1 MSTLHLLF
9 LEKNSLWLW
18 LQSGCTM
25 QMSHCAAPAVIAC
38 VYGSGKNI
46 GSSQSTV
53 SQDRSMLDCM
63 QCLLCLCMCVYVRR
77 GSAFIS
83 GWSISWQQ
91 KCGENITRE
100 TFVLCLTRPSC
111 KRWDYIL
118 HQRPPQI
125 RFCLFPF
132 LSVSSHFPATSL
144 LTLLTGAKVSLA
156 CCGIVSANP
165 RITLNDLQRLH
176 SGFKRLVFFPSPS
189 ATLSVPVLPQQH
201 VFQATTS
208 GWIREPIG
216 WKRYIPTTRLLWNSC
231 LGFWHWFLALSAQA
245 IGGLHQCYV
254 TVHTPTRTHKYTHRH
269 THTQKKKK
277 GHTIAKLSTLA
288 NVRPGLCSGGQLPKV
303 TGCVKTHRSHLHT
316 VCCYPAAISLIES
329 RWNTARDEVL
339 NAVTLRGEES
349 HRDSKMAT
357 TTRYF

>member
-1 MSTLHLLF
+1 
-9 LEKNSLWLW
+9 
-18 LQSGCTM
+18 M
-25 QMSHCAAPAVIAC
+25 QMPHCAAPAVIVC
-38 VYGSGKNI
+38 VYGSRKNI

-77 GSAFIS
+77 GSAFIL

-111 KRWDYIL
+111 KRWDYFTPAASSDKIL
-118 HQRPPQI
+118 P
-125 RFCLFPF
+125 FPF
-132 LSVSSHFPATSL
+132 LSVSSHFPGTSL
-144 LTLLTGAKVSLA
+144 LTLLTGAKVSLS

-176 SGFKRLVFFPSPS
+176 SGFKWLVFFPSPS
-189 ATLSVPVLPQQH
+189 ATLSVPMLPQQH

-216 WKRYIPTTRLLWNSC
+216 WKQYIPTTRLLWNSC

-254 TVHTPTRTHKYTHRH
+254 TVHTPTHTHTNTLTD
-269 THTQKKKK
+269 THTQKKQMKK
-277 GHTIAKLSTLA
+277 QKQKTGHTSAKVSTLA

-303 TGCVKTHRSHLHT
+303 TGCVKTHCSHLHT
-316 VCCYPAAISLIES
+316 VCCYSAGVSLIES
-329 RWNTARDEVL
+329 Q
-339 NAVTLRGEES
+339 
-349 HRDSKMAT
+349 
-357 TTRYF
+357 